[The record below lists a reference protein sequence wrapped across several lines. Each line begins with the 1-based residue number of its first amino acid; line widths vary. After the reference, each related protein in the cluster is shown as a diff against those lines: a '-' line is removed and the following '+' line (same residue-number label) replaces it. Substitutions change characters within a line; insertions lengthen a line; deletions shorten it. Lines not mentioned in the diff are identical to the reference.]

1 MPKEKI
7 DEEACIGC
15 GDCVDSCP
23 MDVIR
28 MDDES
33 GKAVIRY
40 GEDCMICNQCALD
53 CPVDAI
59 TVTPYKDDPVHH
71 ELGLGGNDRDRV

>member
-1 MPKEKI
+1 MAIERI
-7 DEEACIGC
+7 DEDLCTGC
-15 GDCVDSCP
+15 GACVDSCP

-28 MDDES
+28 MEEAT

-40 GEDCMICNQCALD
+40 GEDCMICDQCALD

-59 TVTPYKDDPVHH
+59 SVTPFKSTPFITSW
-71 ELGLGGNDRDRV
+71 G

>member
-1 MPKEKI
+1 MAIEKI
-7 DEEACIGC
+7 DQELCIGC
-15 GDCVDSCP
+15 GDCVNSCP

-28 MDDES
+28 MDEET

-40 GEDCMICNQCALD
+40 GEDCMICDQCALD

-59 TVTPYKDDPVHH
+59 TVTSSKTSA
-71 ELGLGGNDRDRV
+71 LTLSWG

>member
-1 MPKEKI
+1 MAIEKI
-7 DEEACIGC
+7 DQELCIGC
-15 GDCVDSCP
+15 GDCVNSCP

-28 MDDES
+28 MDEET

-40 GEDCMICNQCALD
+40 GEDCMICDQCALD

-59 TVTPYKDDPVHH
+59 TVTSSKTSP
-71 ELGLGGNDRDRV
+71 LTLSWG

>member
-1 MPKEKI
+1 
-7 DEEACIGC
+7 
-15 GDCVDSCP
+15 

-28 MDDES
+28 MDEAT

-40 GEDCMICNQCALD
+40 EEECMICDQCALD

-59 TVTPYKDDPVHH
+59 TVTPFKSTPFITSW
-71 ELGLGGNDRDRV
+71 G

>member
-1 MPKEKI
+1 MAIEKI
-7 DEEACIGC
+7 DEDVCIGC
-15 GDCVDSCP
+15 EDCVDSCP

-28 MDDES
+28 MDSAS

-40 GEDCMICNQCALD
+40 GDDCMICNQCALD

-59 TVTPYKDDPVHH
+59 TVTPFKATPFITSW
-71 ELGLGGNDRDRV
+71 G

>member
-1 MPKEKI
+1 MAIEKI
-7 DEEACIGC
+7 DEEICIGC
-15 GDCVDSCP
+15 GDCVNSCP

-28 MDDES
+28 MEEET

-40 GEDCMICNQCALD
+40 GEDCMICDQCALD

-59 TVTPYKDDPVHH
+59 TVTPSKTSP
-71 ELGLGGNDRDRV
+71 LTLSWG

>member
-1 MPKEKI
+1 MAIERI
-7 DEEACIGC
+7 DEEICIGC
-15 GDCVDSCP
+15 GDCVNSCP

-40 GEDCMICNQCALD
+40 GEDCMICDQCALD

-59 TVTPYKDDPVHH
+59 TVTPHKTTPFITSW
-71 ELGLGGNDRDRV
+71 G